1 MKKIICV
8 ALALL
13 LFALAT
19 GCGKSKTD
27 GIIVKKGGEFSQSD
41 ERDSQMN
48 ATESTDPTQAEKTVL
63 NPFDGISFETS
74 GISPRCTVTV
84 NNANCSVDVQKK
96 VTYTLDKEFYAN
108 GETAVI
114 MAALTGYNDN
124 QLYSLSSE
132 TTQWKVENQPEYIT
146 SVDDIDLSQIK
157 PELEDFVKA
166 TAAKETHEVIGRL
179 FGAEVA
185 ADEVKDLKAGDI
197 YFQSIKLQKEV
208 EDDLFYNY
216 LTFCYSG
223 KYIAHYSTDEDGNI
237 YTCISAVN
245 LIKYPDGTIKWGSES
260 TDGFDFKAEGSTK
273 GMEDCIDKAVIIH
286 SDNYNITKLDKNS

>member
-1 MKKIICV
+1 MKKIICI
-8 ALALL
+8 ALILL
-13 LFALAT
+13 LFTLTT
-19 GCGKSKTD
+19 GCGKSKSS
-27 GIIVKKGGEFSQSD
+27 GIVVKKGNEF
-41 ERDSQMN
+41 DSQMN
-48 ATESTDPTQAEKTVL
+48 TTESTDPSQVEKTVL

-74 GISPRCTVTV
+74 GISPKCTVTI
-84 NNANCSVDVQKK
+84 NNANCSVDVQKN

-108 GETAVI
+108 GETAIITASVS
-114 MAALTGYNDN
+114 GYDNN

-132 TTQWKVENQPEYIT
+132 TTEWKVENQPEYIT

-166 TAAKETHEVIGRL
+166 TIAEETHAGVRWSL
-179 FGAEVA
+179 LGASVTSAE
-185 ADEVKDLKAGDI
+185 EVKDLKLGDI

-208 EDDLFYNY
+208 EDDLFFNY

-223 KYIAHYSTDEDGNI
+223 KYITSDGDNGNI

-245 LIKYPDGTIKWGSES
+245 LIKYPDGIIKWGSES
-260 TDGFDFKAEGSTK
+260 TDGFDFTAEGSTK

>member
-27 GIIVKKGGEFSQSD
+27 GIIVKKGGEFSQGD
-41 ERDSQMN
+41 ERGSQMN

-74 GISPRCTVTV
+74 GISPKCTVTI

-114 MAALTGYNDN
+114 TAALTGYNDN

-146 SVDDIDLSQIK
+146 SADDIDLSQIK

-166 TAAKETHEVIGRL
+166 TIAKETHSDIRWEIL
-179 FGAEVA
+179 GASVTSV
-185 ADEVKDLKAGDI
+185 DEVKNLKAGDI

-208 EDDLFYNY
+208 ESGSFYNY

-223 KYIAHYSTDEDGNI
+223 KYVTAKDEGNI

-286 SDNYNITKLDKNS
+286 SDNYNITKLDKKS